1 MIMTQMIIAAALW
14 FSALGAALI
23 GGIYFAFS
31 AFIMTSL
38 ERIPQA
44 AGVAAMQS
52 INKVILGSAFMPAFW
67 VTTLAS
73 VALAVLGLMRW
84 GEPGAPAMLAGGVI
98 YVVGMFVFTIAFN
111 VPLNNALDAV
121 DPASAQAATV
131 WARYLKDWTFWNTVR
146 TVACLLAS
154 ALFIYAIAER

>member
-1 MIMTQMIIAAALW
+1 MIMTQTIVTALLW

-31 AFIMTSL
+31 AFIMASL

-52 INKVILGSAFMPAFW
+52 INRVILNSAFMPVFW
-67 VTTLAS
+67 GTTLAS
-73 VALAVLGLMRW
+73 LALAVIGMLRW
-84 GEPGAPAMLAGGVI
+84 GETGALAILAGGVI
-98 YVVGMFVFTIAFN
+98 YVVGMFD

-121 DPASAQAATV
+121 DPASTQAATI
-131 WARYLKDWTFWNTVR
+131 WARYLNEWTFWNTVR
-146 TVACLLAS
+146 TVACLLGS
-154 ALFIYAIAER
+154 GLFIYAIAAR